1 MSTKEERKSWTVK
14 EYYDEIS
21 SLLQNKPEAWDHTVR
36 IIAAEVMFGY
46 EKTAQTFGEV
56 ALKVLEN
63 KEGNRLLS

>member
-1 MSTKEERKSWTVK
+1 
-14 EYYDEIS
+14 
-21 SLLQNKPEAWDHTVR
+21 
-36 IIAAEVMFGY
+36 MFGY